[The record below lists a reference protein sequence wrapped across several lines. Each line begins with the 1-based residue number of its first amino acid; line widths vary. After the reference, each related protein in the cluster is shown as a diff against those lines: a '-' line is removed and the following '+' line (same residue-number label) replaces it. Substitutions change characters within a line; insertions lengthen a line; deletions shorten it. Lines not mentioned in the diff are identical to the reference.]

1 MPKEYDIADED
12 QVGEDYYPA
21 KLLEDYEQFFERKIL
36 PDGST
41 IFIEKFRQYGEITPT
56 ARYLLVDG
64 LLGNIQTRTK
74 EKDEKISVYDLK
86 LTEGIINQI
95 KHSIKMHQTQ
105 DEESV
110 PYCEHFEIGENNSL
124 IYTFFPCDSCKSFE
138 DLKDFFDFKYYDEF
152 LNDDIE

>member
-1 MPKEYDIADED
+1 MPNEYDIAYEDE
-12 QVGEDYYPA
+12 GSEDYYPA
-21 KLLEDYEQFFERKIL
+21 KLLEDYEQFFERQTL
-36 PDGST
+36 PDGTT
-41 IFIEKFRQYGEITPT
+41 IYVEKYRQYGRITPT
-56 ARYLLVDG
+56 VRYLLVDG
-64 LLGNIQTRTK
+64 LLGNIQTRAENK
-74 EKDEKISVYDLK
+74 EKKIPIYDLE
-86 LTEGIINQI
+86 LTTGIINQI
-95 KHSIKMHQTQ
+95 RHSIKMHQTQ

>member
-1 MPKEYDIADED
+1 MPNEYENNFEEED
-12 QVGEDYYPA
+12 NELFFPA
-21 KLLEDYEQFFERKIL
+21 KLLEDYEQFFERKKL
-36 PDGST
+36 SDGST
-41 IFIEKFRQYGEITPT
+41 IFVEKFRQYGKITPT

-64 LLGNIQTRTK
+64 LLGNIQTRAENK
-74 EKDEKISVYDLK
+74 EKKIPVYDLE

-105 DEESV
+105 DEDSV
-110 PYCEHFEIGENNSL
+110 PYCEKFEIGENNSL